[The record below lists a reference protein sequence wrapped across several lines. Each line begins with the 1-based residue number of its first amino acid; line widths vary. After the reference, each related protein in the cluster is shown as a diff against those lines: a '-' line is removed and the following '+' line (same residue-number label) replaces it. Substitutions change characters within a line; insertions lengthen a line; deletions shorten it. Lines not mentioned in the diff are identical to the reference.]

1 MEINLE
7 TGDPQVGVKLID
19 RDHEEISCMVIELR
33 LWLADG
39 KPWNLTG
46 ALLQNL
52 VRATA
57 SHFVLEEALMG
68 AAQYPRLPIHC
79 LSHQLMVEQ
88 MRAFA
93 ARSRKNGFVGNEPL
107 LDLLSES
114 HFAHVQNEDLSFGL
128 WLNSTPRSSGFHPIG
143 G

>member
-1 MEINLE
+1 MDMLNQGQELGI
-7 TGDPQVGVKLID
+7 KMID
-19 RDHEEISCMVIELR
+19 HDHAEISCMVLELK

-39 KPWNLTG
+39 KPWSLTG
-46 ALLQNL
+46 ALLRNL
-52 VRATA
+52 ARATA
-57 SHFVLEEALMG
+57 SHFVLEEAMMG
-68 AAQYPRLPIHC
+68 AAQYPRLPLHH
-79 LSHQLMVEQ
+79 LNHQLMMEQ
-88 MRAFA
+88 MQALTV
-93 ARSRKNGFVGNEPL
+93 RSRKGGVLSDDPL